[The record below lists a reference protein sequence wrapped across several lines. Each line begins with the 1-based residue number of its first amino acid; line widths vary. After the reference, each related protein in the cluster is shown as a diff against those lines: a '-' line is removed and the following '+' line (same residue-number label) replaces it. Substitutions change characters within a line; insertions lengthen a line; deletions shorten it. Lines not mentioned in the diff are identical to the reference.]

1 MKTKLMNTSVIRA
14 PVALLISAGLLLLV
28 AATQGSDPGRGLER
42 DTLGA
47 EN

>member
-28 AATQGSDPGRGLER
+28 AATQGSGLER
-42 DTLGA
+42 DTPGA